1 MKVLCDG
8 SSLLSAVLKVSSAIS
23 TKTTSPVLECVK
35 LSAKDDKLILSATD
49 MEIAIEQ
56 SITADILIEGEAVVP
71 GRYFADLIKKI
82 GSGQIQLFLETKDKI
97 VVKYGD
103 NEFSLQCNSREAF
116 PDIEKI
122 AKDKHFSM
130 LQGEF
135 KDMVNK
141 SSFCVSTEDSRPVLK
156 GCLIETD
163 DYELKCVALDGYRL
177 ALIKKALEEKSINIS
192 VIIPQ
197 RALKEISRLIEKDE
211 HIFTIYV
218 DDKKLMVEIEGTTFI
233 SKLIEGEFIKYE
245 NIIPKSFETIAVV
258 KKDEFDSSL
267 DRASILTRGI
277 RSNIV
282 NFYLSNSILEIG
294 AKSEI
299 GNMQEKIR
307 VNHDG
312 EEIRI
317 NFNPKYFTDITRVL
331 DDEFI
336 KIKFNKSSTPAIVT
350 NIQSDEN
357 STEEFLYM
365 VLPVRTIN

>member
-1 MKVLCDG
+1 MKILCDG
-8 SSLLSAVLKVSSAIS
+8 SSLLGAVLKVSSAIS
-23 TKTTSPVLECVK
+23 NKTTSPILECIK
-35 LSAKDDKLILSATD
+35 MTAKDDHVVLSATD

-56 SITADILIEGEAVVP
+56 TVVADVLIEGEAVVP
-71 GRYFADLIKKI
+71 GRYFADLVKKI
-82 GSGQIQLFLETKDKI
+82 GNQQIQLFLETKDKI
-97 VVKYGD
+97 LIKYGD
-103 NEFSLQCNSREAF
+103 NEFSLQCNSRESF
-116 PDIEKI
+116 PNIEKI

-141 SSFCVSTEDSRPVLK
+141 ASFCVSTEDSRPVLK
-156 GCLIETD
+156 GCLVETD

-177 ALIKKALEEKSINIS
+177 ALIKKALEEKSNNIS

-197 RALKEISRLIEKDE
+197 RALKEISRLTEKDE
-211 HIFTIYV
+211 HVFTVYV

-258 KKDEFDSSL
+258 NKSDLDSSL
-267 DRASILTRGI
+267 ERASILTRGI

-282 NFYLSNSILEIG
+282 TFNLSNSLLSIST
-294 AKSEI
+294 KSEI

-312 EEIRI
+312 EEIKI
-317 NFNPKYFTDITRVL
+317 NFNPKYFTDITKVL
-331 DDEFI
+331 SDEFI
-336 KIKFNKSSTPAIVT
+336 KIKFNKASTPAIVT
-350 NIQSDEN
+350 NIDSEDY
-357 STEEFLYM
+357 LYM
-365 VLPVRTIN
+365 VLPVRTIH

>member
-35 LSAKDDKLILSATD
+35 LSAKEDHLILSATD
-49 MEIAIEQ
+49 MEIAIQ
-56 SITADILIEGEAVVP
+56 QNINADVLIEGEAVVP

-97 VVKYGD
+97 VIKYGE

-116 PDIEKI
+116 PDIQKI
-122 AKDKHFSM
+122 SKDKHFSM

-135 KDMVNK
+135 KDMVGK
-141 SSFCVSTEDSRPVLK
+141 ASFCVSTEDARPVLK

-163 DYELKCVALDGYRL
+163 GYEIKCVALDGYRL
-177 ALIKKALEEKSINIS
+177 ALIKKPLEEKVYNIS

-197 RALKEISRLIEKDE
+197 RALKEISRLTEKDD

-218 DDKKLMVEIEGTTFI
+218 DDKKLMVEIDGTTFI

-258 KKDEFDSSL
+258 NKEELDSSL
-267 DRASILTRGI
+267 ERASILTRGI

-282 NFYLSNSILEIG
+282 TFNLSNSILGIST
-294 AKSEI
+294 KSEI
-299 GNMQEKIR
+299 GNMQEQIR

-312 EEIRI
+312 EEIKI
-317 NFNPKYFTDITRVL
+317 NFNPKYFTDITKVL
-331 DDEFI
+331 DDEFV

-350 NIQSDEN
+350 NIQTDEKA
-357 STEEFLYM
+357 EDEYLYM
-365 VLPVRTIN
+365 VLPVRTMN